1 MKKKLTIL
9 ILVITVPVL
18 FFMAW
23 FISERSFS
31 LSMERE
37 KQRVQM
43 TESIVSRVIQKTM
56 MQAEYINAVAYAQQY
71 HDYYLA
77 QGIELIFCW
86 NSQPIAGAHLPDSK
100 YTGLL
105 QGQRSALLDT
115 ENHPEKYA
123 VAEPVNSH
131 LTMILLRDISDLYL
145 LRNNYQSLAFGCA
158 GIATVLLCIL
168 AMIFAGILT
177 HPIRNLT
184 HAAQALAKHTGQEIP
199 LPVARRDEIGA
210 LAQAFSDM
218 QEAIQTRENKLRDE
232 SNSRQALLDALA
244 HEMRTPLTSLLGNAR
259 LLQGELPTEERKRI
273 ADSMAREIYRLSDMD
288 QQLMKL
294 TNLRHGEIEPE
305 TVSVLSILN
314 DTAERLNQQADEI
327 TIEVTGQDNTLYG
340 DHELLSLLSDNLT
353 ANAIHASEPGM
364 KITLVA
370 EPHGFSVQDQG
381 IGMTEETL
389 QRACEPFWKADKAR
403 TRQHGGAGLGLSLCQ
418 RIAELHH
425 GTLSFE
431 SSPGAGTKVTFTT
444 SIQPVDDSV
453 TCSVS

>member
-158 GIATVLLCIL
+158 GIASVLLCIL

-294 TNLRHGEIEPE
+294 TTLRHENIESE
-305 TVSVLSILN
+305 SVSVLSILN
-314 DTAERLNQQADEI
+314 DTAERLNQQADGI
-327 TIEVTGQDNTLYG
+327 TIEVTGQDSILYG
-340 DHELLSLLSDNLT
+340 DRELLSLLSDNLT

-364 KITLVA
+364 KILLVA
-370 EPHGFSVQDQG
+370 ESHGFSVQDQG
-381 IGMTEETL
+381 IGMTEETI

-403 TRQHGGAGLGLSLCQ
+403 TRSQGGAGLGLSLCQ
-418 RIAELHH
+418 QIAELHQ
-425 GTLSFE
+425 GTLSFD
-431 SSPGAGTKVTFTT
+431 SSPGVGTKVIFTT

>member
-158 GIATVLLCIL
+158 GIASVLLCIL

-294 TNLRHGEIEPE
+294 TTLRHDNIESE
-305 TVSVLSILN
+305 SVSVLSILN
-314 DTAERLNQQADEI
+314 DTAERLNQQADGI
-327 TIEVTGQDNTLYG
+327 TIEVTGQDSILYG
-340 DHELLSLLSDNLT
+340 DRELLSLLSDNLT

-364 KITLVA
+364 KILLIA
-370 EPHGFSVQDQG
+370 ESHGFSVQDQG
-381 IGMTEETL
+381 IGMTEETI

-403 TRQHGGAGLGLSLCQ
+403 TRSQGGAGLGLSLCQ
-418 RIAELHH
+418 QIAELHQ
-425 GTLSFE
+425 GTLSFD
-431 SSPGAGTKVTFTT
+431 SSPGVGTKVIFTT

>member
-158 GIATVLLCIL
+158 GIASVLLCIL

-177 HPIRNLT
+177 HPIHNLT

-218 QEAIQTRENKLRDE
+218 QEAIQTRENKLREE

-259 LLQGELPTEERKRI
+259 LLQGELPAEERKRI
-273 ADSMAREIYRLSDMD
+273 AESMAREIYRLSDMD

>member
-1 MKKKLTIL
+1 MKRKLTIL

-43 TESIVSRVIQKTM
+43 TESIVFREIQKTM
-56 MQAEYINAVAYAQQY
+56 MQSEYTNAVAYAQQY

-86 NSQPIAGAHLPDSK
+86 NRQPIAGAHLPDSK

-115 ENHPEKYA
+115 ENNPERYA
-123 VAEPVNSH
+123 VAEPVNGH
-131 LTMILLRDISDLYL
+131 LTMILLRDVSDLYL
-145 LRNNYQSLAFGCA
+145 LRDNYQRLAFGCA
-158 GIATVLLCIL
+158 GIASVLLCIL

-259 LLQGELPTEERKRI
+259 LLQGELPAEERKRI
-273 ADSMAREIYRLSDMD
+273 AESMAREIYRLSDMD

-294 TNLRHGEIEPE
+294 TNLRYGEIEPE

>member
-158 GIATVLLCIL
+158 GIASVLLCIL

-199 LPVARRDEIGA
+199 LPVAKRDEIGA

>member
-1 MKKKLTIL
+1 MKRKLTIL

-43 TESIVSRVIQKTM
+43 TESIVFREIQKTM
-56 MQAEYINAVAYAQQY
+56 MQSEYTNAVAYAQQY

-86 NSQPIAGAHLPDSK
+86 NRQPIAGAHLPDSK

-115 ENHPEKYA
+115 ENNPERYA
-123 VAEPVNSH
+123 VAEPVNGH
-131 LTMILLRDISDLYL
+131 LTMILLRDVSDLYL
-145 LRNNYQSLAFGCA
+145 LRDNYQRLAFGCA
-158 GIATVLLCIL
+158 GIASVLLCIL

-218 QEAIQTRENKLRDE
+218 QEAIQTRENKLRED

-294 TNLRHGEIEPE
+294 TTLRHENIESE
-305 TVSVLSILN
+305 SVSVLSILN
-314 DTAERLNQQADEI
+314 DTAERLNQQADGI
-327 TIEVTGQDNTLYG
+327 TIEVTGQDSILYG
-340 DHELLSLLSDNLT
+340 DRELLSLLSDNLT

-364 KITLVA
+364 KILLIA
-370 EPHGFSVQDQG
+370 ESHGFSVQDQG
-381 IGMTEETL
+381 IGMTEETI

-403 TRQHGGAGLGLSLCQ
+403 TRSQGGAGLGLSLCQ
-418 RIAELHH
+418 QIAELHQ
-425 GTLSFE
+425 GTLSFD
-431 SSPGAGTKVTFTT
+431 SSPGVGTKVIFTT

>member
-158 GIATVLLCIL
+158 GIASVLLCIL

-294 TNLRHGEIEPE
+294 TTLRHENIESE
-305 TVSVLSILN
+305 SVSVLSILN
-314 DTAERLNQQADEI
+314 DTAERLNQQADGI
-327 TIEVTGQDNTLYG
+327 TIEVTGQDSILYG
-340 DHELLSLLSDNLT
+340 DRELLSLLSDNLT
-353 ANAIHASEPGM
+353 ANAIHASYKEPANLSGKPIKQEPGNM
-364 KITLVA
+364 AALVL
-370 EPHGFSVQDQG
+370 D
-381 IGMTEETL
+381 
-389 QRACEPFWKADKAR
+389 
-403 TRQHGGAGLGLSLCQ
+403 
-418 RIAELHH
+418 
-425 GTLSFE
+425 
-431 SSPGAGTKVTFTT
+431 
-444 SIQPVDDSV
+444 
-453 TCSVS
+453 

>member
-158 GIATVLLCIL
+158 GIASVLLCIL

-184 HAAQALAKHTGQEIP
+184 HATQALAKHTGQEIP

-314 DTAERLNQQADEI
+314 DTAERLNQQADGI
-327 TIEVTGQDNTLYG
+327 TIEVTGQDSILYG
-340 DHELLSLLSDNLT
+340 DRELLSLLSDNLT

-364 KITLVA
+364 KILLIA
-370 EPHGFSVQDQG
+370 ESHGFSVQDQG
-381 IGMTEETL
+381 IGMTEETI

-403 TRQHGGAGLGLSLCQ
+403 TRSQGGAGLGLSLCQ
-418 RIAELHH
+418 QIAELHQ
-425 GTLSFE
+425 GTLSFD
-431 SSPGAGTKVTFTT
+431 SSPGVGTKVIFTT

>member
-1 MKKKLTIL
+1 MKRKLTIL

-43 TESIVSRVIQKTM
+43 TESIVFREIQKTM
-56 MQAEYINAVAYAQQY
+56 MQSEYTNAVAYAQQY

-86 NSQPIAGAHLPDSK
+86 NRQPIAGAHLPDSK

-115 ENHPEKYA
+115 ENNPERYA
-123 VAEPVNSH
+123 VAEPVNGH
-131 LTMILLRDISDLYL
+131 LTMILLRDVSDLYL
-145 LRNNYQSLAFGCA
+145 LRDNYQRLAFGCA
-158 GIATVLLCIL
+158 GIASVLLCIL

-294 TNLRHGEIEPE
+294 TTLRHENIESE
-305 TVSVLSILN
+305 SVSVLSILN
-314 DTAERLNQQADEI
+314 DTAERLNQQADGI
-327 TIEVTGQDNTLYG
+327 TIEVTGQDSILYG
-340 DHELLSLLSDNLT
+340 DRELLSLLSDNLT

-364 KITLVA
+364 KILLIA
-370 EPHGFSVQDQG
+370 ESHGFSVQDQG
-381 IGMTEETL
+381 IGMTEETI

-403 TRQHGGAGLGLSLCQ
+403 TRSQGGAGLGLSLCQ
-418 RIAELHH
+418 QIAELHQ
-425 GTLSFE
+425 GTLSFD
-431 SSPGAGTKVTFTT
+431 SLPGVGTRVIFTT

>member
-158 GIATVLLCIL
+158 GIASVLLCIL

-294 TNLRHGEIEPE
+294 TTLKHENIESE
-305 TVSVLSILN
+305 SVSVLSILN
-314 DTAERLNQQADEI
+314 DTAERLNQQADGI
-327 TIEVTGQDNTLYG
+327 TIEVTGQDSILYG
-340 DHELLSLLSDNLT
+340 DRELLSLLSDNLT

-364 KITLVA
+364 KILLIA
-370 EPHGFSVQDQG
+370 ESHGFSVQDQG
-381 IGMTEETL
+381 IGMTEETI

-403 TRQHGGAGLGLSLCQ
+403 TRSQGGAGLGLSLCQ
-418 RIAELHH
+418 QIAELHQ
-425 GTLSFE
+425 GTLSFD
-431 SSPGAGTKVTFTT
+431 SSPGVGTKVIFTT

>member
-43 TESIVSRVIQKTM
+43 TESIVFREIQKTM
-56 MQAEYINAVAYAQQY
+56 MQSEYTNAVAYAQQY

-158 GIATVLLCIL
+158 GIASVLLCIL

-294 TNLRHGEIEPE
+294 TTLRHENIESE
-305 TVSVLSILN
+305 SVSVLSILN
-314 DTAERLNQQADEI
+314 DTAERLNQQADGI
-327 TIEVTGQDNTLYG
+327 TIEVTGRHSNLYL
-340 DHELLSLLSDNLT
+340 DRELLSLLSDNLT

-364 KITLVA
+364 KILLIA
-370 EPHGFSVQDQG
+370 ESHGFSVQDQG
-381 IGMTEETL
+381 IGMTEETI

-403 TRQHGGAGLGLSLCQ
+403 TRSQGGAGLGLSLCQ
-418 RIAELHH
+418 QIAELHQ
-425 GTLSFE
+425 GTLSFD
-431 SSPGAGTKVTFTT
+431 SSPGVGTKVIFTT

>member
-158 GIATVLLCIL
+158 GIASVLLCIL

-294 TNLRHGEIEPE
+294 TTLRHENIESE
-305 TVSVLSILN
+305 SVSVLSILN
-314 DTAERLNQQADEI
+314 DTAERLNQQADGI
-327 TIEVTGQDNTLYG
+327 TIEVTGQDSILYG
-340 DHELLSLLSDNLT
+340 DRELLSLLSDNLT

-364 KITLVA
+364 KILLIA
-370 EPHGFSVQDQG
+370 ESHGFSVQDQG
-381 IGMTEETL
+381 IGMTEETI

-403 TRQHGGAGLGLSLCQ
+403 TRSQGGAGLGLSLCQ
-418 RIAELHH
+418 QIAELHQ
-425 GTLSFE
+425 GTLSFY
-431 SSPGAGTKVTFTT
+431 SSPGVGTKVIFTT

>member
-158 GIATVLLCIL
+158 GIASVLLCIL

-294 TNLRHGEIEPE
+294 TTLRHENIESE
-305 TVSVLSILN
+305 SVSVLSILN
-314 DTAERLNQQADEI
+314 DTAERLNQQADGI
-327 TIEVTGQDNTLYG
+327 TIEVTGQDSILYG
-340 DHELLSLLSDNLT
+340 DRELLSLLSDNLT

-364 KITLVA
+364 KILLIA
-370 EPHGFSVQDQG
+370 ESHGFSVQDQG
-381 IGMTEETL
+381 IGMTEETI
-389 QRACEPFWKADKAR
+389 QRACGPFWKADKAR
-403 TRQHGGAGLGLSLCQ
+403 TRSQGGAGLGLSLCQ
-418 RIAELHH
+418 QIAELHQ
-425 GTLSFE
+425 GTLSFD
-431 SSPGAGTKVTFTT
+431 SSPGVGTKVIFTT

>member
-1 MKKKLTIL
+1 MKRKLTIL

-23 FISERSFS
+23 FISDRSFS

-43 TESIVSRVIQKTM
+43 TETIVFREIQKTM
-56 MQAEYINAVAYAQQY
+56 MQTEYINAVAYAQQY

-86 NSQPIAGAHLPDSK
+86 NSQPIAGAQLPDSK
-100 YTGLL
+100 YAELL

-115 ENHPEKYA
+115 ENHPERYV

-131 LTMILLRDISDLYL
+131 LAMILLRDVSDLYL
-145 LRNNYQSLAFGCA
+145 MKMNYQSLAFGCA
-158 GIATVLLCIL
+158 GIASVLLCIL
-168 AMIFAGILT
+168 AMVFAGILT

-294 TNLRHGEIEPE
+294 TTLRHENIESE
-305 TVSVLSILN
+305 SVSVLSILN
-314 DTAERLNQQADEI
+314 DTVERLNQQADGI
-327 TIEVTGQDNTLYG
+327 TIEVTGQDSILYG
-340 DHELLSLLSDNLT
+340 DRELLSLLSDNLT

-364 KITLVA
+364 KILLIA
-370 EPHGFSVQDQG
+370 ESHGFSVQDQG
-381 IGMTEETL
+381 IGMTEETI

-403 TRQHGGAGLGLSLCQ
+403 TRSQGGAGLGLSLCQ
-418 RIAELHH
+418 QIAELHQ
-425 GTLSFE
+425 GTLSFD
-431 SSPGAGTKVTFTT
+431 SSPGVGTKVIFTT

>member
-158 GIATVLLCIL
+158 GIASVLLCIL

-199 LPVARRDEIGA
+199 LPVARRDEIGT

-294 TNLRHGEIEPE
+294 TTLRHENIESE
-305 TVSVLSILN
+305 SVSVLSILN
-314 DTAERLNQQADEI
+314 DTAERLNQQADGI
-327 TIEVTGQDNTLYG
+327 TIEVTGQDSILYG
-340 DHELLSLLSDNLT
+340 DRELLSLLSDNLT

-364 KITLVA
+364 KILLIA
-370 EPHGFSVQDQG
+370 ESHGFSVQDQG
-381 IGMTEETL
+381 IGMTEETI

-403 TRQHGGAGLGLSLCQ
+403 TRSQGGAGLGLSLCQ
-418 RIAELHH
+418 QIAELHQ
-425 GTLSFE
+425 GTLSFD
-431 SSPGAGTKVTFTT
+431 SSLGVGTKVIFTT

>member
-158 GIATVLLCIL
+158 GIASVLLCIL

-259 LLQGELPTEERKRI
+259 LLQGELPAEERKRI
-273 ADSMAREIYRLSDMD
+273 AESMAREIYRLSDMD

-294 TNLRHGEIEPE
+294 TTLRHENIESE
-305 TVSVLSILN
+305 SVSVLSILN
-314 DTAERLNQQADEI
+314 DTAERLNQQADGI
-327 TIEVTGQDNTLYG
+327 TIEVTGQDSILYG
-340 DHELLSLLSDNLT
+340 DRELLSLLSDNLT

-364 KITLVA
+364 KILLIA
-370 EPHGFSVQDQG
+370 ESHGFSVQDQG
-381 IGMTEETL
+381 IGMTEETI

-403 TRQHGGAGLGLSLCQ
+403 TRSQGGAGLGLSLCQ
-418 RIAELHH
+418 QIAELHQ
-425 GTLSFE
+425 GTLSFD
-431 SSPGAGTKVTFTT
+431 SSPGVGTKVIFTT

>member
-1 MKKKLTIL
+1 MKRRLTIL

-23 FISERSFS
+23 FISDRSFS

-43 TESIVSRVIQKTM
+43 TETIVFREIQKTM
-56 MQAEYINAVAYAQQY
+56 MQTEYINAVAYAQQY

-86 NSQPIAGAHLPDSK
+86 NSQPIAGAQLPDSK
-100 YTGLL
+100 YAELL
-105 QGQRSALLDT
+105 QGQRRALLDT
-115 ENHPEKYA
+115 ENHPERYV

-131 LTMILLRDISDLYL
+131 LTMILLRDVSDLYL
-145 LRNNYQSLAFGCA
+145 MKRNYQSLAFGCA
-158 GIATVLLCIL
+158 GIASVLLCIL
-168 AMIFAGILT
+168 AMVFAGILT

-184 HAAQALAKHTGQEIP
+184 HAAQALTKHTEQEIS
-199 LPVARRDEIGA
+199 LPVGRRDEIGT
-210 LAQAFSDM
+210 LARAFSDM
-218 QEAIQTRENKLRDE
+218 HKAIQTRENQLREE
-232 SNSRQALLDALA
+232 SDSRQALLDALA

-259 LLQGELPTEERKRI
+259 LLQGELPADERRKI
-273 ADSMAREIYRLSDMD
+273 ADSMAKEIHRLSDMD

-294 TNLRHGEIEPE
+294 TNLRHGEIEPDP
-305 TVSVLSILN
+305 VSVLSILN
-314 DTAERLNQQADEI
+314 GTVERLKHQAEGI
-327 TIEVTGQDNTLYG
+327 TMDVIGQDSILYG
-340 DHELLSLLSDNLT
+340 DCELLSILSDNLT

-364 KITLVA
+364 KITLIA
-370 EPHGFSVQDQG
+370 EPQGFSVQDQG
-381 IGMTEETL
+381 IGMTEKAL
-389 QRACEPFWKADKAR
+389 RRACEPFWKADKAR
-403 TRQHGGAGLGLSLCQ
+403 TRRHGGAGLGLSLCQ

>member
-86 NSQPIAGAHLPDSK
+86 NRQPIAGAHLPDSK

-115 ENHPEKYA
+115 ENNPERYA
-123 VAEPVNSH
+123 VAEPVNGH
-131 LTMILLRDISDLYL
+131 LTMILLRDVSDLCL
-145 LRNNYQSLAFGCA
+145 LRDNYQRLAFGCA
-158 GIATVLLCIL
+158 GIASVLLCIL

-294 TNLRHGEIEPE
+294 TTLRHENIESE
-305 TVSVLSILN
+305 SVSVLSILN
-314 DTAERLNQQADEI
+314 DTAERLNQQADGI
-327 TIEVTGQDNTLYG
+327 TIEVTGQDSILYG
-340 DHELLSLLSDNLT
+340 DRELLSLLSDNLT

-364 KITLVA
+364 KILLIA
-370 EPHGFSVQDQG
+370 ESHGFSVQDQG
-381 IGMTEETL
+381 IGMTEETI

-403 TRQHGGAGLGLSLCQ
+403 TRSQGGAGLGLSLCQ
-418 RIAELHH
+418 QIAELHQ
-425 GTLSFE
+425 GTLSFD
-431 SSPGAGTKVTFTT
+431 SSPGVGTKVIFTT

>member
-43 TESIVSRVIQKTM
+43 TESIVFREIQKTM
-56 MQAEYINAVAYAQQY
+56 MQSEYTNAVAYAQQY
-71 HDYYLA
+71 HEYYLA

-131 LTMILLRDISDLYL
+131 LTMILLRDISVLYL

-158 GIATVLLCIL
+158 GIASVLLCIL

-294 TNLRHGEIEPE
+294 TTLRHENIESE
-305 TVSVLSILN
+305 SVSVLSILN
-314 DTAERLNQQADEI
+314 DTAERLNQQADGI
-327 TIEVTGQDNTLYG
+327 TIEVTGQDSILYG
-340 DHELLSLLSDNLT
+340 DRELLSLLSDNLT

-364 KITLVA
+364 KILLIA
-370 EPHGFSVQDQG
+370 ESHGFSVQDQG
-381 IGMTEETL
+381 IGMTEETI

-403 TRQHGGAGLGLSLCQ
+403 TRSQGGAGLGLSLCQ
-418 RIAELHH
+418 QIAELHQ
-425 GTLSFE
+425 GTLSFD
-431 SSPGAGTKVTFTT
+431 SSPGVGTKVIFTT

>member
-158 GIATVLLCIL
+158 GIASVLLCIL

-294 TNLRHGEIEPE
+294 TTLRHENIESE
-305 TVSVLSILN
+305 SVSVLSILN
-314 DTAERLNQQADEI
+314 DTAERLNQQADGI
-327 TIEVTGQDNTLYG
+327 TIEVTGQDSILCG
-340 DHELLSLLSDNLT
+340 DRELLSLLSDNLT

-364 KITLVA
+364 KILLVA
-370 EPHGFSVQDQG
+370 ESHGFSVQDQG
-381 IGMTEETL
+381 IGMTEETI

-403 TRQHGGAGLGLSLCQ
+403 TRSQGGAGLGLSLCQ
-418 RIAELHH
+418 QIAELHQ
-425 GTLSFE
+425 GTLSFD
-431 SSPGAGTKVTFTT
+431 SSPGVGTKVIFTT

>member
-431 SSPGAGTKVTFTT
+431 SSPGTGTKVTFTT

>member
-158 GIATVLLCIL
+158 GIASVLLCIL

-294 TNLRHGEIEPE
+294 TTLRHENIESE
-305 TVSVLSILN
+305 SVSVLSILN
-314 DTAERLNQQADEI
+314 DTAERLNQQADGI
-327 TIEVTGQDNTLYG
+327 TIEVTGQDSILYG
-340 DHELLSLLSDNLT
+340 DRELLSLLSDNLT

-364 KITLVA
+364 KILLIA
-370 EPHGFSVQDQG
+370 ESHGFSVQDQG
-381 IGMTEETL
+381 IGMTEETIK
-389 QRACEPFWKADKAR
+389 RACEPFWKADKAR
-403 TRQHGGAGLGLSLCQ
+403 TRSQGGAGLGLSLCQ
-418 RIAELHH
+418 QIAELHQ
-425 GTLSFE
+425 GTLSFD
-431 SSPGAGTKVTFTT
+431 SSPGVGTKVIFTT

>member
-115 ENHPEKYA
+115 ENNPERYA

-158 GIATVLLCIL
+158 GIASVLLCIL

-294 TNLRHGEIEPE
+294 TTLRHENIESE
-305 TVSVLSILN
+305 SVSVLSILN
-314 DTAERLNQQADEI
+314 DTAERLNQQADGI
-327 TIEVTGQDNTLYG
+327 TIEVTGQDSILCG
-340 DHELLSLLSDNLT
+340 DRELLSLLSDNLT

-364 KITLVA
+364 KILLVA
-370 EPHGFSVQDQG
+370 ESHGFSVQDQG
-381 IGMTEETL
+381 IGMTEETI

-403 TRQHGGAGLGLSLCQ
+403 TRSQGGAGLGLSLCQ
-418 RIAELHH
+418 QIAELHQ
-425 GTLSFE
+425 GTLSFD
-431 SSPGAGTKVTFTT
+431 SSPGVGTKVIFTT

>member
-158 GIATVLLCIL
+158 GIASVLLCIL

-199 LPVARRDEIGA
+199 LPVARRDEIGT

-294 TNLRHGEIEPE
+294 TTLRHENIESE
-305 TVSVLSILN
+305 SVSVLSILN
-314 DTAERLNQQADEI
+314 DTAERLNQQADGI
-327 TIEVTGQDNTLYG
+327 TIEVTGQDSILYG
-340 DHELLSLLSDNLT
+340 DRELLSLLSDNLT

-364 KITLVA
+364 KILLIA
-370 EPHGFSVQDQG
+370 ESHGFSVQDQG
-381 IGMTEETL
+381 IGMTEETI

-403 TRQHGGAGLGLSLCQ
+403 TRSQGGAGLGLSLCQ
-418 RIAELHH
+418 QIAELHQ
-425 GTLSFE
+425 GTLSFD
-431 SSPGAGTKVTFTT
+431 SSPGVGTKVIFTT

>member
-158 GIATVLLCIL
+158 GIASVLLCIL

-184 HAAQALAKHTGQEIP
+184 HATQALAKHTGQEIP
-199 LPVARRDEIGA
+199 LPVARRDEIGT

-294 TNLRHGEIEPE
+294 TTLRHENIESE
-305 TVSVLSILN
+305 SVSVLSILN
-314 DTAERLNQQADEI
+314 DTAERLNQQADGI
-327 TIEVTGQDNTLYG
+327 TIEVTGQDSILYG
-340 DHELLSLLSDNLT
+340 DRELLSLLSDNLT

-364 KITLVA
+364 KILLIA
-370 EPHGFSVQDQG
+370 ESHGFSVQDQG
-381 IGMTEETL
+381 IGMTEETI

-403 TRQHGGAGLGLSLCQ
+403 TRSQGGAGLGLSLCQ
-418 RIAELHH
+418 QIAELHQ
-425 GTLSFE
+425 GTLSFD
-431 SSPGAGTKVTFTT
+431 SSPGVGTKVIFTT

>member
-131 LTMILLRDISDLYL
+131 LSMILLRDISDLYL

-158 GIATVLLCIL
+158 GIASVLLCIL

-294 TNLRHGEIEPE
+294 TTLRHENIESE
-305 TVSVLSILN
+305 SVSVLSILN
-314 DTAERLNQQADEI
+314 DTAERLNQQADGI
-327 TIEVTGQDNTLYG
+327 TIEVTGQDSILYG
-340 DHELLSLLSDNLT
+340 DRELLSLLSDNLT

-364 KITLVA
+364 KILLIA
-370 EPHGFSVQDQG
+370 ESHGFSVQDQG
-381 IGMTEETL
+381 IGMTEETI

-403 TRQHGGAGLGLSLCQ
+403 TRSQGGAGLGLSLCQ
-418 RIAELHH
+418 QIAELHQ
-425 GTLSFE
+425 GTLSFD
-431 SSPGAGTKVTFTT
+431 SSPGVGTKVIFTT

>member
-43 TESIVSRVIQKTM
+43 TESIVSREIQKTM
-56 MQAEYINAVAYAQQY
+56 MQSEYTNAVAYAQQY

-158 GIATVLLCIL
+158 GIASVLLCIL

-199 LPVARRDEIGA
+199 LPVTRRDEIGA

-294 TNLRHGEIEPE
+294 TTLRHENIESE
-305 TVSVLSILN
+305 SVSVLSILN
-314 DTAERLNQQADEI
+314 DTAERLNQQADGI
-327 TIEVTGQDNTLYG
+327 TIEVTGQDSILYG
-340 DHELLSLLSDNLT
+340 DRELLSLLSDNLT

-364 KITLVA
+364 KILLIA
-370 EPHGFSVQDQG
+370 ESHGFSVQDQG
-381 IGMTEETL
+381 IGMTEETI

-403 TRQHGGAGLGLSLCQ
+403 TRSQGGAGLGLSLCQ
-418 RIAELHH
+418 QIAELHQ
-425 GTLSFE
+425 GTLSFD
-431 SSPGAGTKVTFTT
+431 SSPGVGTKVIFTT

>member
-86 NSQPIAGAHLPDSK
+86 NSQPIAGAYLPDSK

-158 GIATVLLCIL
+158 GIASVLLCIL

-184 HAAQALAKHTGQEIP
+184 HATQALAKHTGQEIP

-294 TNLRHGEIEPE
+294 TTLMHENIESE
-305 TVSVLSILN
+305 SVSVLSILN
-314 DTAERLNQQADEI
+314 DTAERLNQQADGI
-327 TIEVTGQDNTLYG
+327 TIEVTGQDSILYG
-340 DHELLSLLSDNLT
+340 DRELLSLLSDNLT

-364 KITLVA
+364 KILLIA
-370 EPHGFSVQDQG
+370 ESHGFSVQDQG
-381 IGMTEETL
+381 IGMTEETI

-403 TRQHGGAGLGLSLCQ
+403 TRSQGGAGLGLSLCQ
-418 RIAELHH
+418 QIAELHQ
-425 GTLSFE
+425 GTLSFD
-431 SSPGAGTKVTFTT
+431 SSPGVGTKVIFTT

>member
-1 MKKKLTIL
+1 MKRKLTIL

-43 TESIVSRVIQKTM
+43 TESIVFREIQKTM
-56 MQAEYINAVAYAQQY
+56 MQSEYTNAVAYAQQY

-158 GIATVLLCIL
+158 GIASVLLCIL

-184 HAAQALAKHTGQEIP
+184 HAAQALAKHTGREIP

>member
-86 NSQPIAGAHLPDSK
+86 NRQPIAGAHLPDSK

-158 GIATVLLCIL
+158 GIASVLLCIL

-294 TNLRHGEIEPE
+294 TTLRHENIESE
-305 TVSVLSILN
+305 SVSVLSILN
-314 DTAERLNQQADEI
+314 DTAERLNQQADGI
-327 TIEVTGQDNTLYG
+327 TIEVTGQDSILYG
-340 DHELLSLLSDNLT
+340 DRELLSLLSDNLT

-364 KITLVA
+364 KILLIA
-370 EPHGFSVQDQG
+370 ESHGFSVQDQG
-381 IGMTEETL
+381 IGMTEETI

-403 TRQHGGAGLGLSLCQ
+403 TRSQGGAGLGLSLCQ
-418 RIAELHH
+418 QIAELHQ
-425 GTLSFE
+425 GTLSFD
-431 SSPGAGTKVTFTT
+431 SSPGVGTKVIFTT

>member
-1 MKKKLTIL
+1 MKRKLTIL

-43 TESIVSRVIQKTM
+43 TESIVFREIQKTM
-56 MQAEYINAVAYAQQY
+56 MQSEYTNAVAYAQQY

-86 NSQPIAGAHLPDSK
+86 NRQPIAGAHLPDSK

-115 ENHPEKYA
+115 ENSPERYA
-123 VAEPVNSH
+123 VAEPVNGH
-131 LTMILLRDISDLYL
+131 LTMILLRDVSDLYL
-145 LRNNYQSLAFGCA
+145 LRDNYQRLAFGCA
-158 GIATVLLCIL
+158 GIASVLLCIL

-210 LAQAFSDM
+210 LAQAFSDR
-218 QEAIQTRENKLRDE
+218 QEAIQTRENELRDE

-294 TNLRHGEIEPE
+294 TTLRHENIESE
-305 TVSVLSILN
+305 SVSVLSILN
-314 DTAERLNQQADEI
+314 DTAERLNQQADGI
-327 TIEVTGQDNTLYG
+327 TIEVTGQDSILYG
-340 DHELLSLLSDNLT
+340 DRELLSLLSDNLT

-364 KITLVA
+364 KILLIA
-370 EPHGFSVQDQG
+370 ESHGFSVQDQG
-381 IGMTEETL
+381 IGMTEETI

-403 TRQHGGAGLGLSLCQ
+403 TRSQGGAGLGLSLCQ
-418 RIAELHH
+418 QIAELHQ
-425 GTLSFE
+425 GTLSFD
-431 SSPGAGTKVTFTT
+431 SSPGVGTKVIFTT

>member
-158 GIATVLLCIL
+158 GIASVLLCIL

-294 TNLRHGEIEPE
+294 TNLRYGEIEPE

>member
-1 MKKKLTIL
+1 M
-9 ILVITVPVL
+9 
-18 FFMAW
+18 
-23 FISERSFS
+23 
-31 LSMERE
+31 
-37 KQRVQM
+37 
-43 TESIVSRVIQKTM
+43 
-56 MQAEYINAVAYAQQY
+56 Y
-71 HDYYLA
+71 
-77 QGIELIFCW
+77 FCW

-131 LTMILLRDISDLYL
+131 LTMILLRDVSDLYL
-145 LRNNYQSLAFGCA
+145 LRDNYQRLAFGCA
-158 GIATVLLCIL
+158 GIASVLLCIL

-184 HAAQALAKHTGQEIP
+184 HAAQALAKHTRQESP

-218 QEAIQTRENKLRDE
+218 QEAILTRENKLRDE

-294 TNLRHGEIEPE
+294 TTLRHENIESE
-305 TVSVLSILN
+305 SVSVLSILN
-314 DTAERLNQQADEI
+314 DTAERLNQQADGI
-327 TIEVTGQDNTLYG
+327 TIEVTGQDSILYG
-340 DHELLSLLSDNLT
+340 DRELLSLLSDNLT

-364 KITLVA
+364 KILLIA
-370 EPHGFSVQDQG
+370 ESHGFSVQDQG
-381 IGMTEETL
+381 IGMTEETI

-403 TRQHGGAGLGLSLCQ
+403 TRSQGGAGLGLSLCQ
-418 RIAELHH
+418 QIAELHQ

>member
-158 GIATVLLCIL
+158 GIASVLLCIL

-294 TNLRHGEIEPE
+294 TTLRHENIESE
-305 TVSVLSILN
+305 SVSVLSILN
-314 DTAERLNQQADEI
+314 DTAERLNQQADGI
-327 TIEVTGQDNTLYG
+327 TIEVTGQDSILYG
-340 DHELLSLLSDNLT
+340 DRELLSLLSDNLT

-364 KITLVA
+364 KILLIA
-370 EPHGFSVQDQG
+370 ESHGFSVQDQG
-381 IGMTEETL
+381 IGMTEETI

-403 TRQHGGAGLGLSLCQ
+403 TRSQGGAGLGLSLCQ
-418 RIAELHH
+418 QIAELHQ
-425 GTLSFE
+425 GSLSFD
-431 SSPGAGTKVTFTT
+431 SSPGVGTKVIFTT